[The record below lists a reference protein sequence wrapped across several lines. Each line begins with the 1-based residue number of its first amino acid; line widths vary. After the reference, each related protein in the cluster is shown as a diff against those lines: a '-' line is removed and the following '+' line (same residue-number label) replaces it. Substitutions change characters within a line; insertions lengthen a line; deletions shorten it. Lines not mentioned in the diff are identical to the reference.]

1 LNNFTIGHEASNSM
15 TFIPHF
21 VKYQNHNDDKGIYY
35 VDLAGLSDTGGLL
48 IQIINALITKMIL

>member
-1 LNNFTIGHEASNSM
+1 M